1 MSKWKRY
8 AFRFTMAAASM
19 VSLAG
24 TLGASVKWK

>member
-1 MSKWKRY
+1 MSKWKGR
-8 AFRFTMAAASM
+8 AFRLTVAAASL